1 MEGNT
6 WEGLENLKNA
16 GEKIEEFEKGRFE
29 EEIRRIRMKK
39 GKEMKLNPEAEEF
52 KRGELPG
59 RYTAKLLYGWDDK
72 KFDEEYLKKLQK
84 NWNRWKKDRQE
95 GEREEY
101 MKKLEENLE
110 WNKTDEETS
119 REIRRG
125 DKDRPGREDGLHQ
138 KLGPRIN

>member
-110 WNKTDEETS
+110 WNKEEEETS
-119 REIRRG
+119 RIIWGG
-125 DKDRPGREDGLHQ
+125 DKEVPLEAE
-138 KLGPRIN
+138 P